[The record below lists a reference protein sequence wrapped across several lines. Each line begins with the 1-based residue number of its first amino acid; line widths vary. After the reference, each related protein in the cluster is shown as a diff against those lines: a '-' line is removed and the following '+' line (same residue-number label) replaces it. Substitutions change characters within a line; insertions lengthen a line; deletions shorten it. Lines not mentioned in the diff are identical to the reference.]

1 MGRKRDTDIVGGLE
15 KRLGSPSPPVAA
27 PAAPEP
33 APAPQAA
40 PAPSRKPGAR
50 DGLKFVGF
58 YTTEEQTE
66 KLRVL
71 AFETRQEKQVLMREA
86 LDLLFK
92 RYDQ

>member
-1 MGRKRDTDIVGGLE
+1 MGRKIDTDITEGLE
-15 KRLGSPSPPVAA
+15 RRAFGKQSAEVPVAQ
-27 PAAPEP
+27 AAPEP
-33 APAPQAA
+33 APAKTKR
-40 PAPSRKPGAR
+40 PSSR

-71 AFETRQEKQVLMREA
+71 AFETRKEKQVLMREA

-92 RYDQ
+92 KYV

>member
-15 KRLGSPSPPVAA
+15 KRLEGSSTSAKVS
-27 PAAPEP
+27 AAPEP

-40 PAPSRKPGAR
+40 PAPSRKAGAR
-50 DGLKFVGF
+50 DGMKFVGF

-92 RYDQ
+92 RYGQ

>member
-1 MGRKRDTDIVGGLE
+1 M
-15 KRLGSPSPPVAA
+15 
-27 PAAPEP
+27 
-33 APAPQAA
+33 
-40 PAPSRKPGAR
+40 
-50 DGLKFVGF
+50 KFVGF

-92 RYDQ
+92 RYGQ